1 MNKYPQ
7 LSEMGILHPEEIRSY
22 IVNSIAGIDVL
33 RIFYTR
39 KSGSLLPKSRSY
51 EYPRVQRTIAD
62 DSGETKTVLE
72 TAPELRA
79 AIAELQEVL
88 QSRESLPEIAASVL
102 EELESLEHELACR
115 IQHIRELLKNP
126 A

>member
-1 MNKYPQ
+1 MSKYPQ

-51 EYPRVQRTIAD
+51 EYPRVQRTITG
-62 DSGETKTVLE
+62 DSAETKTVLE

-79 AIAELQEVL
+79 AIAELKEIL
-88 QSRESLPEIAASVL
+88 QSREPLPEIAATVL